1 MSDKQMSEPVRSAA
15 SKLFDLRIMI
25 GGLFTLYGVLLI
37 IYSFFTPDAE
47 IQRSAGI
54 DINLW
59 LGLGMLLLGIL
70 FLIWA
75 KVNPQEQAEPNP
87 TDAEPKA

>member
-54 DINLW
+54 HINLW
-59 LGLGMLLLGIL
+59 LGLGMLLLGVL

-75 KVNPQEQAEPNP
+75 KVNPQAQAEPNP
-87 TDAEPKA
+87 TGAEPKA

>member
-1 MSDKQMSEPVRSAA
+1 
-15 SKLFDLRIMI
+15 MI

-37 IYSFFTPDAE
+37 IYSFFTSDAE
-47 IQRSAGI
+47 IQRAAGI

-59 LGLGMLLLGIL
+59 LGIGMLILGVL

-75 KVNPQEQAEPNP
+75 RVNPQVKAEPNP
-87 TDAEPKA
+87 TDAEPNA

>member
-37 IYSFFTPDAE
+37 IYSFFTSEAE

-59 LGLGMLLLGIL
+59 LGIGMLILGIL

-75 KVNPQEQAEPNP
+75 RVNPQAQAEPNP
-87 TDAEPKA
+87 TDAEPNA